1 MERAAFLIEET
12 NQRIGCL
19 LNPESLVM
27 RRTAGLRA
35 RQSSHGQLTGA
46 GQVENTL
53 LYTGGGHTELEL
65 DLLFDVQLAG
75 SSITSD
81 DVRDLTR
88 PLWDL
93 SENNLAPAGSGG
105 YRQPPVLR
113 FVWGKSWNVPA
124 VVAAIAERLEEFTP
138 GGAPQRS
145 WLRVRLVRINEPARQ
160 TAGEIEQ
167 GTGLPND
174 LLDEWSKTQSDS
186 PADGSGVMHEILG
199 GNDDNSA
206 EDGADAGAN
215 GGGAERLDEIA
226 FRYFK
231 NPSIWRL
238 LATINNIDD
247 PLNLQTGT
255 LLRIPE
261 APGPGGTYDAEA

>member
-35 RQSSHGQLTGA
+35 RQSIHGQLTGA
-46 GQVENTL
+46 GQAENTL

-93 SENNLAPAGSGG
+93 SENNPAPTGSTG
-105 YRQPPVLR
+105 YRQPPVVR

-174 LLDEWSKTQSDS
+174 LLDDWSKTQSDS

-199 GNDDNSA
+199 GNDAS
-206 EDGADAGAN
+206 GADAGAN
-215 GGGAERLDEIA
+215 GGAAERLDEIA

-231 NPSIWRL
+231 NASIWRL
-238 LATINNIDD
+238 LAKINNIDD
-247 PLNLQTGT
+247 PLHLETGT

-261 APGPGGTYDAEA
+261 TPGQGVTYDAEA

>member
-27 RRTAGLRA
+27 RRMAGLRS
-35 RQSSHGQLTGA
+35 RQSISGQLTGA
-46 GQVENTL
+46 GQMENTL

-88 PLWDL
+88 PLWAL
-93 SENNLAPAGSGG
+93 SENSAVPSGSAG
-105 YRQPPVLR
+105 YRQPPLVR

-145 WLRVRLVRINEPARQ
+145 WLRVRLVRVNEPARQ
-160 TAGEIEQ
+160 TASEIEQ
-167 GTGLPND
+167 GAGLPNN
-174 LLDEWSKTQSDS
+174 LLDQWANTQSNT

-199 GNDDNSA
+199 GNDESGTN
-206 EDGADAGAN
+206 AGTE
-215 GGGAERLDEIA
+215 GGTSERLDEIA
-226 FRYFK
+226 HRYFK
-231 NPSIWRL
+231 NASIWRL
-238 LATINNIDD
+238 LAKVNDIDD
-247 PLNLQTGT
+247 PLHLETGT
-255 LLRIPE
+255 LLRIPQT
-261 APGPGGTYDAEA
+261 PGRGVADDAEA